1 METGEIIQ
9 IFAESGLLVDPEALD
24 ILRTSASPEQLQDVL
39 KSIDSSVMVVGTE
52 HIKALNAISRTVA
65 PNSAIIQVREFIK
78 KDAKD
83 VKPEKD
89 RPIRSSPVTILSDI
103 TNQSTCIGEY
113 TDFVQY
119 FKHRHNLLGDMLRKR
134 ISARPIESL
143 KRRNMDT
150 REPLSIIGMVLDI
163 RTTAKGHKLIEVED
177 TDAKIAVLIHKE
189 KDKELFD
196 MSKSILL
203 DEVIGIT
210 GTLSSDGNLM
220 FANAVIRPDIPNNR
234 RAAFDGLPKPAG
246 VKPGGKAVFISDIHV
261 GSKTFLEDA
270 WLKFADWL
278 GDDINYLV
286 IAGDVVDGIGVF
298 PNQDKELAILDIYEQ
313 YERAAAYLNAVPK
326 HIKIIISPGNHDAV
340 RQAEPQP
347 RFPEKITRMFR
358 SDITFVGNPSMVEI
372 GGVKVL
378 IYHGRSMDDL
388 IASIPGFSYAE
399 PSKPMTEMLKMRH
412 LSPIYGG
419 RVSIAPE
426 KQDHFVID
434 PIPDILHCGHVHTV
448 GVSHYKNVLTINS
461 GTWQSQT
468 EFQKRMNLQPMPA
481 RATVVNLANM
491 EHRIMQFN

>member
-24 ILRTSASPEQLQDVL
+24 ILRTSASPEQLQAVL

-52 HIKALNAISRTVA
+52 HIKALNAIRHEKEK
-65 PNSAIIQVREFIK
+65 QIK
-78 KDAKD
+78 
-83 VKPEKD
+83 
-89 RPIRSSPVTILSDI
+89 SSPVTILSDI

-134 ISARPIESL
+134 IGATRPIESL
-143 KRRNMDT
+143 KRRNLDA

-163 RTTAKGHKLIEVED
+163 RTTANGHKLIEVED
-177 TDAKIAVLIHKE
+177 TTGTIAVLIHKE

-196 MSKSILL
+196 TSKSILL

-220 FANAVIRPDIPNNR
+220 FTNAIIRPDIPNNY
-234 RAAFDGLPKPAG
+234 RATFDGLPAPAG
-246 VKPGGKAVFISDIHV
+246 GKPGGKAVFISDIHV

-270 WLKFADWL
+270 WLKFVDWL

-347 RFPEKITRMFR
+347 RFPERITRMFR

-372 GGVKVL
+372 GGIKVL

-388 IASIPGFSYAE
+388 IASIPGLSYAD
-399 PSKPMTEMLKMRH
+399 PSKPMIEMLRMRH

-434 PIPDILHCGHVHTV
+434 PIPDILHCGHVHTI
-448 GVSHYKNVLTINS
+448 GISHYKNVLTINS

-481 RATVVNLANM
+481 RATVVNLASM